1 MGVGING
8 GSIGGEGLIGGCCMV
23 SAFQAAA
30 GTKSEAVVAD
40 GGCGGGWVEVGG
52 TGQTGQTQ

>member
-8 GSIGGEGLIGGCCMV
+8 GSIKGEGLIGGCCMV

-30 GTKSEAVVAD
+30 GTKSEAVVAE
-40 GGCGGGWVEVGG
+40 GGWVAGG
-52 TGQTGQTQ
+52 WG